1 MEGCVYSGAAAGTNA
16 KWIYTAS
23 ARGRGG
29 CVLRR
34 LRLAGVARR
43 DELES
48 RVRRLGSEV
57 DLDVAHWRQDLVS
70 VVVGVVLGALAVSR
84 TQLEARQHRQQEPL
98 ELEQGVALARTQRPE
113 PHHRVVHL
121 LAELVELGVH
131 ETVVLELLRRS
142 TPIHYH
148 AIVITGVR
156 HRRRTVTIWIL
167 LKQETVSGSGISWAK
182 CKSAPCSRQITMPAP
197 HHSVFYRPDALPA
210 AQPTASKALK
220 AKVAPTEM
228 ASNKQLQNATCVI
241 TKKHGQDIGVGLVWQ
256 VLPRMQVSIFR
267 SS

>member
-142 TPIHYH
+142 TPTHYH

-156 HRRRTVTIWIL
+156 HRRRAVTIWIS
-167 LKQETVSGSGISWAK
+167 LKQETVSGSGISWAI
-182 CKSAPCSRQITMPAP
+182 CKSAPCSRQTTMPAP
-197 HHSVFYRPDALPA
+197 HHSVFLQAGCPSCRP
-210 AQPTASKALK
+210 TNSVKSTEGKSCTHRNGLK
-220 AKVAPTEM
+220 
-228 ASNKQLQNATCVI
+228 
-241 TKKHGQDIGVGLVWQ
+241 
-256 VLPRMQVSIFR
+256 
-267 SS
+267 